1 MRTRIIAVTVAAI
14 LAIVGAV
21 VLVVAVR
28 SADQAATAGAKL
40 TSVLVVTT
48 AVPAGTASDHL
59 GDAVTVEQI
68 PAKYVATGAVDT
80 VDSLKGLVTTSDL
93 QPGEQVLQSRFSSP
107 EELASS
113 GVHAAVPAGLQ
124 EVSVAVDLQRIA
136 GGVVGPGDHV
146 GVFSSFDADGP
157 AVASTRLLLN
167 DVLVTSVASTV
178 AKSDDPN
185 AQAQGLVLVTLALS
199 ADDAQN
205 VVYAAEFGHIWMSA
219 QNDKTKPGTAG
230 PVTSAASAAASSG
243 SGSSASG
250 K

>member
-1 MRTRIIAVTVAAI
+1 MRTRIIAVAVAAI

-28 SADQAATAGAKL
+28 SADQSAVAGAKL
-40 TSVLVVTT
+40 TTVLVVQA
-48 AVPAGTASDHL
+48 AVPAGTQADHL
-59 GDAVTVEQI
+59 GDAVIAEQI
-68 PAKYVATGAVDT
+68 PAKYVAHGAVSS
-80 VDSLKGLVTTSDL
+80 VDGLGGLVTTIDL
-93 QPGEQVLQSRFSSP
+93 QPGEQLLQSRFSSP

-124 EVSVAVDLQRIA
+124 EVSIAVDLQRVA
-136 GGVVGPGDHV
+136 GGAVGPGDHV
-146 GVFSSFDADGP
+146 GLFFSFDADGP
-157 AVASTRLLLN
+157 TAASTRLQLN

-185 AQAQGLVLVTLALS
+185 AQAQGLVLVTLAVS

-219 QNDKTKPGTAG
+219 QNDDTKPGTEG
-230 PVTSAASAAASSG
+230 PVTSAGSSSAAV
-243 SGSSASG
+243 G